1 MNLHNL
7 QIFIDIVRLGSFA
20 ALARQNNIDPSAV
33 SRLVS
38 ALERDLGYRLFDRST
53 RRLSLTEAG
62 QTTFDRIQNPLE
74 EINQIRDAAREM
86 VDTPTGNLRITASI
100 AFSEIWLMLRLK
112 GFQTQYPNIKLDLVL
127 ADHHVDLI
135 SENIDV
141 AIRLGDTIE
150 GTAIVSRL
158 FSTRY
163 KVVASPEYLHNS
175 VELSKPAHLTN
186 HKCISF
192 PFDGY
197 RSKWSFQK
205 NKGKICEIGITP
217 HITISNALSIRRAAI
232 EGVGVALLSDWTI
245 EKHIA
250 NGELIDLFPDHEVS
264 AGNFE
269 TAAWILYPS
278 KQYLPT
284 KTRVFIDYIRSG
296 LIDN

>member
-1 MNLHNL
+1 MELLNL

-33 SRLVS
+33 SRLIS

-62 QTTFDRIQNPLE
+62 QTTFDRIQSPLE
-74 EINQIRDAAREM
+74 EINQIRDTAREM
-86 VDTPTGNLRITASI
+86 VDTPTGKLRITASI
-100 AFSEIWLMLRLK
+100 AFSEIWLMPRLK
-112 GFQTQYPNIKLDLVL
+112 GFQTKYPKIKLDLVL
-127 ADHHVDLI
+127 ADHHIDLI

-150 GTAIVSRL
+150 GAVIVSRL

-163 KVVASPEYLHNS
+163 KVVASPEYLLNS
-175 VELSKPAHLTN
+175 DELSRPEQLTN

-205 NKGKICEIGITP
+205 DKNRNLKINITP
-217 HITISNALSIRRAAI
+217 HMTISNALSIRRAAI
-232 EGVGVALLSDWTI
+232 EGMGVALLSDWTI

-250 NGELIDLFPDHEVS
+250 NGELIDLFPNHEVS

-284 KTRVFIDYIRSG
+284 KTRVFIDYIRSNILTG
-296 LIDN
+296 